1 MFPVSGLQSQLDA
14 AASAA
19 AALLARTVLQLLS
32 STRRSCGGH
41 AKAAGRQSSAAAV
54 RGRGGGDALAAG
66 GSPAAGSGGAAAGPD
81 AAEALVNESAVAG
94 LAMYLR
100 SRFSGCNER
109 PPPLAAYSAANA
121 LLAVSGHL
129 EAGFEDPKAAAT
141 QLPQGALDAAAEAAV
156 AADAV
161 VAWAVRT
168 AKAAQHVAAAAAAS
182 GPLSTE
188 QMLAVAEAAAG
199 AQLLHARLAA
209 AACEALGSL
218 CSAGGDERA
227 AFSSTQAGGGG
238 GGDVGGCDGS
248 AVVAAVRLLADS
260 CAMTMFDAATVA
272 AAQAALVA
280 LAQIA
285 RHDGSARRRL
295 AAGGAADWALL
306 APQLR
311 QQLHSDAEAW
321 AQLGPLVA
329 NVAVA
334 AGHGSVASWGAGE
347 TAVDGAAA
355 NRAGAAQQV
364 PGWQAGAS
372 GGSHEHAD
380 AAASPAQAELSAEAA
395 AETAMQRLL
404 EEVRGASFA

>member
-41 AKAAGRQSSAAAV
+41 AKAAGRRSSAAAV
-54 RGRGGGDALAAG
+54 RGRGGGDASAAG
-66 GSPAAGSGGAAAGPD
+66 GAPAAGSGGAATGPD

-94 LAMYLR
+94 LAIYLR
-100 SRFSGCNER
+100 SPFSSCNER
-109 PPPLAAYSAANA
+109 PPPRAAYSAANA

-129 EAGFEDPKAAAT
+129 EAGLEDPNAAAT
-141 QLPQGALDAAAEAAV
+141 QLSQGALDAAAKAAV

-168 AKAAQHVAAAAAAS
+168 AKAAQNVAAARTAAAAIA

-199 AQLLHARLAA
+199 ALFRHALLAA

-227 AFSSTQAGGGG
+227 AFSSTQAGGGR
-238 GGDVGGCDGS
+238 GGCDGS

-260 CAMTMFDAATVA
+260 CATTMFDAAMVA

-295 AAGGAADWALL
+295 AAGGATDWALL

-311 QQLHSDAEAW
+311 RQLHSDAKAW

-329 NVAVA
+329 NVAAA
-334 AGHGSVASWGAGE
+334 AGHESVASWGASE
-347 TAVDGAAA
+347 TAVDGA
-355 NRAGAAQQV
+355 GAAQQG

-372 GGSHEHAD
+372 GGSQEHPD

-395 AETAMQRLL
+395 AEMAMQRLL
-404 EEVRGASFA
+404 DEVRGASFA